1 MRGFDADKWAA
12 ISPYLDQALD
22 LSEDERARWLAA
34 VERENPALAR
44 DLQSLIDDHRAADR
58 SKFLEGTAPPRP
70 LPIAGTKVGAYTL
83 VAPIGHGGM
92 GTVWLAR
99 RSDGRFD
106 GPAAVKLL
114 NIALAGSEGEARFR
128 REGQILARLTHPHIA
143 HLIDAGVLPAGQLY
157 LVLEYVEGQPIDA
170 YCAARALETAARIDL
185 FLQVLGAVAH
195 AHANLVIHRDLKPS
209 NVLVRDDGHVK
220 LLDFGI
226 ATLVES
232 EGEMATRLTREG
244 GRAMT
249 PAFAAPEQIAG
260 ERVTTATDVYALG
273 VLLYVL
279 LSGRHPAGDAAQ
291 SPLALVKAIAESEPP
306 RVSDAADTAA
316 ARRALRGDLDTIL
329 AKALKK
335 NPQERYGSVSAMADD
350 LMRSRR
356 HEPIAARADS
366 WRYRAAKF
374 VRRHRV
380 FVTATAAILV
390 TLAAGLYTTNRQ
402 RAIAERRFV
411 LVRQLASRLFD
422 IDVQVRA
429 LPGSVKARQLIV
441 DTSLEYLRLVG
452 ADVRG
457 DPDLALEI
465 GTAYMRVA
473 RVQGVPISGNLG
485 QLDQADE
492 TLRTASRFIDAVL
505 AARPRDR
512 TATLRAAQVAHD
524 RMILLARK
532 GGGAEAANLARESAR
547 RLDQYL
553 ASGPIDPLEK
563 EQVVITMMNVANR
576 YLLSGDAD
584 EALRM
589 ARRAGEIAR
598 STGQPHQ
605 AGAALMVVTQALRA
619 RGELQGALAAIDE
632 AVALEEP
639 SAQDGVVRR
648 LSYGLALIRRSALL
662 GGDGMANL
670 GRPDEAVADLERA
683 YAIAESIVRQ
693 DAAETLG
700 RERMSFA
707 ASRLAAIVR
716 HADPARA
723 LALYDEALGRTAEI
737 KNNARARRDE
747 ARLLAESTSP
757 LRKLHRLDE
766 ARVRLGRAEEALRQ
780 LKMYPAATVEAGSET
795 GALLLASVLL
805 DADAGNLTTAVA
817 EARTLLDRVSASRS
831 NAGSDLSEAEDVAR
845 LYSQIVAVYRRAGK
859 TDLAADLDARRA
871 AVWRPWIGK
880 LPATVRLP

>member
-1 MRGFDADKWAA
+1 MRRFDADKWAA

-22 LSEDERARWLAA
+22 LSDDERVRWLAG

-58 SKFLEGTAPPRP
+58 SKFLEGTASPQL
-70 LPIAGTKVGAYTL
+70 LPIAGTTVGAYTL

-114 NIALAGSEGEARFR
+114 NVALAGTEGEARFR

-143 HLIDAGVLPAGQLY
+143 HLIDAGVAPGGQLY

-170 YCAARALETAARIDL
+170 YCAGRGLEAAARIDL
-185 FLQVLGAVAH
+185 FLQVLDAVAH

-249 PAFAAPEQIAG
+249 PAFAAPEQIVG
-260 ERVTTATDVYALG
+260 ERITTATDVYALG

-279 LSGRHPAGDAAQ
+279 LTGRHPAGDAAQ
-291 SPLALVKAIAESEPP
+291 SPLALVKAIAESEP
-306 RVSDAADTAA
+306 RRGSDAADTAA

-350 LMRSRR
+350 LIRSRR

-374 VRRHRV
+374 VRRHRL
-380 FVTATAAILV
+380 FVTATVAILA
-390 TLAAGLYTTNRQ
+390 TLAAGLYATNRQ

-452 ADVRG
+452 TDVRG
-457 DPDLALEI
+457 DSDLALEI

-485 QLDQADE
+485 QLDQADQ
-492 TLRTASRFIDAVL
+492 TLRTASRFIEAVL
-505 AARPRDR
+505 AARPRDP
-512 TATLRAAQVAHD
+512 TATLRAAQIAHD
-524 RMILLARK
+524 RMILVARN
-532 GGGAEAANLARESAR
+532 GAGAEAANLARESAR

-553 ASGPIDPLEK
+553 AAGPIDPLEK

-576 YLLSGDAD
+576 YLLSGNAD

-619 RGELQGALAAIDE
+619 RGDLQGALAAIDE
-632 AVALEEP
+632 AAALEEP
-639 SAQDGVVRR
+639 SAQDGIVRR
-648 LSYGLALIRRSALL
+648 LLYGLALIRRSAIL
-662 GGDGMANL
+662 GGDAMANL
-670 GRPDEAVADLERA
+670 GRLDDAVADLERA

-693 DAAETLG
+693 DATETLG
-700 RERMSFA
+700 RERLSFA

-716 HADPARA
+716 HHDPARA
-723 LALYDEALGRTAEI
+723 LALYDEALRRTAEI

-747 ARLLAESTSP
+747 ARLLAESTYP
-757 LRKLHRLDE
+757 LRTLHRLDE
-766 ARVRLGRAEEALRQ
+766 ARVRLRRAEEALRQ
-780 LKMYPAATVEAGSET
+780 LNMYPAVTVEAGSET

-817 EARTLLDRVSASRS
+817 EARTLLDLVSASRS
-831 NAGSDLSEAEDVAR
+831 SAGSDLSEAEDVAR
-845 LYSQIVAVYRRAGK
+845 LYSEIAAVYRRAGR

-871 AVWRPWIGK
+871 AVWRPWIEK
-880 LPATVRLP
+880 LPAAVRLP